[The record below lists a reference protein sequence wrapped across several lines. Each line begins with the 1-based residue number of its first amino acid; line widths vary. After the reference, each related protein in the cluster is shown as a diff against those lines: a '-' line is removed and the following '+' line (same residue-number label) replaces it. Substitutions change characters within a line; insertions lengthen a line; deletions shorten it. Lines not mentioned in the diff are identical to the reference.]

1 MTAVSNAKVLWQFFF
16 DMCLLKKNPQ
26 DLPDST
32 FLLQLL
38 IVCNIAI
45 NFVIN
50 IATTS
55 LPVALALSVLAVLLV
70 YSFTRLLLWTLNFSS
85 RSRKTLIAIF
95 GTDLVIALPAIGLR
109 YWLHWLET
117 HNLQSDLAIILW
129 ILVFIW
135 NLLVTAHILRH
146 ALDKPFGVGVIASIG
161 YTVIVF
167 NVMYSTHDWLVN
179 LN

>member
-1 MTAVSNAKVLWQFFF
+1 MTSASVLWKFFF
-16 DMCLLKKNPQ
+16 EMCLLKKNPQ
-26 DLPDST
+26 DLPNSA
-32 FLLQLL
+32 FLLQFL
-38 IVCNIAI
+38 IAGNIAI

-50 IATTS
+50 IATTT
-55 LPVALALSVLAVLLV
+55 LPVALALSVLAVALV
-70 YSFTRLLLWTLNFSS
+70 YSLTSVLLWTLKFSS

-95 GTDLVIALPAIGLR
+95 GTDLIIAVPAIGLR

-117 HNLQSDLAIILW
+117 QNLQSDLAIILW

-135 NLLVTAHILRH
+135 NLVVTAHILRH
-146 ALDKPFGVGVIASIG
+146 ALDKPFGMGVIASIG